1 MRTFHTLLRIIVGGL
16 FAGHG
21 AQKLFGWFGGPGI
34 EGTGG
39 FFESIGIKPGKQAA
53 TVAGAS
59 ETGGGLLLAAGIA
72 TPLAGAALTGVM
84 TQAMRSVHLE
94 KGPWNSDGGWEF
106 NVVMI
111 AAVLAMVEEDAGLLW
126 ALAALAAGVAG
137 PDLALQALGKVD
149 ADQPGQDAPIAAAA

>member
-1 MRTFHTLLRIIVGGL
+1 MRTFHTLLRILVGGL

-21 AQKLFGWFGGPGI
+21 ARKLFGWFGGRGI

-39 FFESIGIKPGKQAA
+39 YFESIGIRPGKQAA
-53 TVAGAS
+53 MAAGAA
-59 ETGGGLLLAAGIA
+59 EAGGGLLLAAGIA
-72 TPLAGAALTGVM
+72 TPLAGAALTGSM
-84 TQAMRSVHLE
+84 SQAIRTVQMS

-137 PDLALQALGKVD
+137 PDFALQALGKVA
-149 ADQPGQDAPIAAAA
+149 ADQSDQDASITAAA